1 MTKSDAVYLHHIL
14 DACATLV
21 EIRDRAGSAS
31 GLEALPVER
40 AAAERLLT
48 VIGEAAKNVSPGFR
62 ALHPEIPWKGMAGL
76 RDRLVHHYFGV
87 DYEAVWA
94 TMVEDLPG
102 NGDPGAGRPR
112 GRRDLNGVRNVET
125 LRSHLDDA
133 APAGTARP

>member
-1 MTKSDAVYLHHIL
+1 MTKSDAVYLRHVL

-21 EIRDRAGSAS
+21 EVRDRAGSAS

-94 TMVEDLPG
+94 TIIDDLPG
-102 NGDPGAGRPR
+102 MEVQ
-112 GRRDLNGVRNVET
+112 VR
-125 LRSHLDDA
+125 A
-133 APAGTARP
+133 ALEAADT

>member
-21 EIRDRAGSAS
+21 EIRIRAGGAD
-31 GLEALPVER
+31 GLEALPIER

-62 ALHPEIPWKGMAGL
+62 ADHPEIPWKGMAGL

-94 TMVEDLPG
+94 TIVEDLPEMEI
-102 NGDPGAGRPR
+102 R
-112 GRRDLNGVRNVET
+112 VR
-125 LRSHLDDA
+125 A
-133 APAGTARP
+133 ALKATGT

>member
-21 EIRDRAGSAS
+21 VIRDRAGSAE

-48 VIGEAAKNVSPGFR
+48 VIGEAAKNVSPGFQAR
-62 ALHPEIPWKGMAGL
+62 HPEIPWKGMAGL

-87 DYEAVWA
+87 DYDAVWA
-94 TMVEDLPG
+94 TITGDLPEMEI
-102 NGDPGAGRPR
+102 R
-112 GRRDLNGVRNVET
+112 VR
-125 LRSHLDDA
+125 A
-133 APAGTARP
+133 ALEAAEI

>member
-1 MTKSDAVYLHHIL
+1 MTKSDLVYLRHIL
-14 DACATLV
+14 DACATLAEV
-21 EIRDRAGSAS
+21 RDRAGSAD

-62 ALHPEIPWKGMAGL
+62 DEHPEIPWKGMTGL

-94 TMVEDLPG
+94 TIIDDLPVLE
-102 NGDPGAGRPR
+102 A
-112 GRRDLNGVRNVET
+112 GVR
-125 LRSHLDDA
+125 A
-133 APAGTARP
+133 AIEYSGT

>member
-102 NGDPGAGRPR
+102 METR
-112 GRRDLNGVRNVET
+112 VRVALEAAET
-125 LRSHLDDA
+125 
-133 APAGTARP
+133 

>member
-48 VIGEAAKNVSPGFR
+48 VIGEAAKNVSPGFW

-102 NGDPGAGRPR
+102 METR
-112 GRRDLNGVRNVET
+112 VRVALEAAET
-125 LRSHLDDA
+125 
-133 APAGTARP
+133 